1 MGETDAPKDP
11 RPYVRT
17 RLVVLFFGVLP
28 IVAVALVATLR
39 VKENTATPGLSAELR
54 ASDVDQGPFSCRDLT
69 DSKGGKLFHSSGC
82 DLKAHWQPGL
92 NDGSR
97 WKICNSCTAEEA
109 YQICNDNTYHCEGI
123 QSPDKGDKKSWYAA
137 QRTCW
142 QDTFDEDGKFY
153 KEFCINRKHDWT
165 LCILEHKVDGGACRN
180 AAVFV
185 PECRNSHRKYDYMSK
200 YIKATTRKT
209 KSGVDDFCTKP
220 KLFGKNARL
229 WVTR

>member
-1 MGETDAPKDP
+1 MG
-11 RPYVRT
+11 
-17 RLVVLFFGVLP
+17 
-28 IVAVALVATLR
+28 
-39 VKENTATPGLSAELR
+39 
-54 ASDVDQGPFSCRDLT
+54 
-69 DSKGGKLFHSSGC
+69 
-82 DLKAHWQPGL
+82 
-92 NDGSR
+92 
-97 WKICNSCTAEEA
+97 
-109 YQICNDNTYHCEGI
+109 
-123 QSPDKGDKKSWYAA
+123 
-137 QRTCW
+137 W

-220 KLFGKNARL
+220 KLLGRTLVSGSPGRPVSRKSDL
-229 WVTR
+229 PVC